1 MERPQIKIYI
11 GEIDQWAKLCNT
23 EERSETIC
31 GRLLLLYGLLEQKK
45 EQELFS
51 ANTLTEAYYKLK
63 EQFVYGAHGKPAFW
77 GSSAPHFNISHSG
90 KYAVC
95 ALSEV
100 SCGIDIQEKKELKN
114 RRIFEKI
121 LSPKEQKEALLS
133 TDKTTVFYKYWTRKE
148 SFLKLTGQGITVDL
162 REISKPV
169 WYEDF
174 TLKEAYAGCI
184 SADTKCQV
192 TYEHILP
199 FDFLKFFS

>member
-23 EERSETIC
+23 EERAETIC
-31 GRLLLLYGLLEQKK
+31 GRLLLLHGLLEQKK

-63 EQFVYGAHGKPAFW
+63 EQLVYGAHGKPTFF

-100 SCGIDIQEKKELKN
+100 PCGIDIQEKKELKN

-121 LSPKEQKEALLS
+121 LSPKEQNEALLS

-184 SADTKCQV
+184 SADIKCQT

-199 FDFLKFFS
+199 FDLLKFFS

>member
-23 EERSETIC
+23 EERAETIC
-31 GRLLLLYGLLEQKK
+31 GRLLLLYGLLEQK
-45 EQELFS
+45 EGQELFS
-51 ANTLTEAYYKLK
+51 ANTLTEAYHKLK
-63 EQFVYGAHGKPAFW
+63 EQLVYGAHGKPAFW

-100 SCGIDIQEKKELKN
+100 PCGIDIQEKKELKN

-121 LSPKEQKEALLS
+121 LSTKEQSEVLLS

-174 TLKEAYAGCI
+174 TLKEVYAGCI
-184 SADTKCQV
+184 SADTKCQT
-192 TYEHILP
+192 TYEYILP
-199 FDFLKFFS
+199 FDLLKFFS

>member
-23 EERSETIC
+23 EERAETIC

-63 EQFVYGAHGKPAFW
+63 EQLVYGAHGKPAFW
-77 GSSAPHFNISHSG
+77 GSSASHFNISHSG

-100 SCGIDIQEKKELKN
+100 PCGIDIQEKKELKN

-121 LSPKEQKEALLS
+121 LSTKEQSEALLS

-184 SADTKCQV
+184 SADTKCQT
-192 TYEHILP
+192 TYEYILP
-199 FDFLKFFS
+199 FDLLKFFS

>member
-1 MERPQIKIYI
+1 MERPQIKIYM
-11 GEIDQWAKLCNT
+11 GEIHQWAKLCNT
-23 EERSETIC
+23 EGRAETIC
-31 GRLLLLYGLLEQKK
+31 GRLLLLYGLLKQKE
-45 EQELFS
+45 EQEFFS

-63 EQFVYGAHGKPAFW
+63 EQLVYGAHGKPTFLR
-77 GSSAPHFNISHSG
+77 SSAPHFNISHSG

-100 SCGIDIQEKKELKN
+100 PCGIDIQEKKELKN

-121 LSPKEQKEALLS
+121 LSPKEQNEVLLS
-133 TDKTTVFYKYWTRKE
+133 TDKATVFYKYWTRKE

-184 SADTKCQV
+184 SADTECQA

-199 FDFLKFFS
+199 FDLLKFFS

>member
-23 EERSETIC
+23 EERAETIC

-63 EQFVYGAHGKPAFW
+63 EQLVYGAHGKPAFF

-90 KYAVC
+90 KYVVC

-100 SCGIDIQEKKELKN
+100 
-114 RRIFEKI
+114 
-121 LSPKEQKEALLS
+121 P
-133 TDKTTVFYKYWTRKE
+133 
-148 SFLKLTGQGITVDL
+148 
-162 REISKPV
+162 
-169 WYEDF
+169 
-174 TLKEAYAGCI
+174 
-184 SADTKCQV
+184 
-192 TYEHILP
+192 
-199 FDFLKFFS
+199 